1 MSKDGGKNVAEKLI
15 LFAVF
20 IVFAVIVVMFSFKW
34 NSVGEDESD
43 VTSFQYVTSKKAQ
56 SVAVSDIGSTASENE
71 SHAESTVSDSSP
83 ININTATAAQ
93 LDTLPGI
100 GAKKAEAIIE
110 YRENNGPFLKIE
122 DIKNVSGIGDKI
134 FEQLREL
141 ITVG

>member
-1 MSKDGGKNVAEKLI
+1 MSTDGRKSIAEKLI

-20 IVFAVIVVMFSFKW
+20 IVFAVIVVMFSLKW
-34 NSVGEDESD
+34 NSVGEDESN
-43 VTSFQYVTSKKAQ
+43 VTSFQYVTSKKSPSA
-56 SVAVSDIGSTASENE
+56 AVSD
-71 SHAESTVSDSSP
+71 TVSTSSGTESCVESAVTDSSP